1 MASLTQWTWIWVN
14 SGSWWW
20 TGRPG
25 MLWFLGLQRVKHD
38 WVTELNWKS
47 IYNCYQSISQALSL
61 YLLNIYFLDKYVT
74 FYLKQYILSLFHAV
88 ATASTCA
95 CACVCVC
102 VWERECERDRSRGK
116 GTYHPSHPLPLLRF
130 STSGSAQSSLL
141 LPLKVKVEVAQ
152 LCPTLCDLLDYRVH
166 GVFQANILEW
176 VAVPCSR
183 VSSQPRD
190 WTQVSHISGG
200 FFTEWAT
207 REAQEYWSG

>member
-1 MASLTQWTWIWVN
+1 MIRDLVRGNVFLLYNLSSKIYIFWAMFFFLILWTDFFKK
-14 SGSWWW
+14 
-20 TGRPG
+20 TAT
-25 MLWFLGLQRVKHD
+25 FLKIQVKSFS
-38 WVTELNWKS
+38 ECL
-47 IYNCYQSISQALSL
+47 YQ
-61 YLLNIYFLDKYVT
+61 KVR
-74 FYLKQYILSLFHAV
+74 
-88 ATASTCA
+88 
-95 CACVCVC
+95 VCVC